1 MTRLAQVSDIH
12 CLLVANT
19 MPTALRT
26 GYNDTTLRQI
36 QELREEY
43 SIRVVDVLDTWKNW
57 QGRAGGS
64 AEYRRRIEIIS
75 EEIREQLQ
83 SLVGSRIPKIEPHL
97 ALDLAQDLGGDI
109 QYCTIM
115 NSNKHRLSRRTQGG
129 AYSYKRFH
137 ARALSSCALAIPE
150 IRVRLLR
157 LPVRG

>member
-83 SLVGSRIPKIEPHL
+83 SLVGSRIPKIED
-97 ALDLAQDLGGDI
+97 ALVGSSIPSLLDAFAEALKGYRAP
-109 QYCTIM
+109 
-115 NSNKHRLSRRTQGG
+115 SRSRSRSRSRWRHPILYNHELEQ
-129 AYSYKRFH
+129 A
-137 ARALSSCALAIPE
+137 
-150 IRVRLLR
+150 
-157 LPVRG
+157 

>member
-19 MPTALRT
+19 MPTARRT

-43 SIRVVDVLDTWKNW
+43 SIRVVEVLDTWKNW

-83 SLVGSRIPKIEPHL
+83 SLVGSRIQKIEDGLVGSSIPSL
-97 ALDLAQDLGGDI
+97 LCAFAEALKGYRAP
-109 QYCTIM
+109 
-115 NSNKHRLSRRTQGG
+115 SRSRSRSRSRWRHPILHNHELEQ
-129 AYSYKRFH
+129 A
-137 ARALSSCALAIPE
+137 
-150 IRVRLLR
+150 
-157 LPVRG
+157 